1 MVAVAQ
7 YSYPPALP
15 VTVPSPEIVTKK
27 LTTAGGGAT
36 GGGDVIV
43 GGGQSSMHALIASL
57 HSSGGS
63 HTQVSFSSKC
73 IDGGHT
79 AVAIISTVSSLPDPR
94 IIEFGRGVNWA
105 QIVG

>member
-1 MVAVAQ
+1 MVAVVQ

-43 GGGQSSMHALIASL
+43 GGGQSSMHASLDSL

-63 HTQVSFSSKC
+63 HTQMSFSSKC
-73 IDGGHT
+73 IHEGHT
-79 AVAIISTVSSLPDPR
+79 GVAII
-94 IIEFGRGVNWA
+94 A
-105 QIVG
+105 